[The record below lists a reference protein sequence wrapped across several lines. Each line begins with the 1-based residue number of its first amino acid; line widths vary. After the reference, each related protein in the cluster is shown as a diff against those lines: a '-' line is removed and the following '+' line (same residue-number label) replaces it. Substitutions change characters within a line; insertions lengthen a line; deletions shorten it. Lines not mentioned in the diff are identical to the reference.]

1 MLLKKR
7 RSGFGGVS
15 VGESGLSSKEFKV
28 DLSRLLFYVLVIK
41 VVVNDIGKI

>member
-1 MLLKKR
+1 MLLRRR

-28 DLSRLLFYVLVIK
+28 DLSRLLFYVRMIE
-41 VVVNDIGKI
+41 VVVNDIWKI